1 MTTNQNH
8 PDDHLAI
15 EALHSRYLNVLT
27 GRTSDHLLM
36 FQDEAYALGRARG
49 RLDVFRFDLHLER
62 QRRFSE
68 RTFGPGSRAAGVVDH
83 IRKELREI
91 EEAPGDLAEWID
103 VVILALDGAWRTG
116 ATPAQIIEA
125 LVAKQTKNEARTW
138 PDWRTVPVDKA
149 IEHDRTGDAPAVAY
163 SDPRS
168 GEITWSANGE
178 DWHNEDL
185 SELITSYDE
194 LQAGSTVYFGTKR
207 YLDPAGFVDPDSL
220 ISSMNDN
227 ASCSDA
233 GEWVDDWPQASKE
246 AMADLGSF
254 LRGWARANCPP
265 DFYLVDGVTS
275 YTLTE
280 ADIQEA
286 RGE

>member
-1 MTTNQNH
+1 MNVKPQNH
-8 PDDHLAI
+8 PADQASI
-15 EALHSRYLNVLT
+15 ESMHSQL
-27 GRTSDHLLM
+27 SDHFNDRLVA
-36 FQDEAYALGRARG
+36 FQDEAYALGRQRG
-49 RLDVFRFDLHLER
+49 RLEVFSFEQHLQR
-62 QRRFSE
+62 QRDFSE
-68 RTFGPGSRAAGVVDH
+68 RTFGPGPRAAGVVDH

-91 EEAPGDLAEWID
+91 EENPGDLAEWID

-116 ATPAQIIEA
+116 ATAAQIIDA
-125 LVAKQTKNEARTW
+125 LVAKQAKNEARSW
-138 PDWRTVPVDKA
+138 PDWRTAPAGQA

-185 SELITSYDE
+185 SELITSNDE
-194 LQAGSTVYFGTKR
+194 LQAGSTVYCGTKR

-246 AMADLGSF
+246 AMADLESF

-265 DFYLVDGVTS
+265 DFHLVDGVTS

>member
-1 MTTNQNH
+1 MNVKPQHH
-8 PDDHLAI
+8 PADQAAI
-15 EALHSRYLNVLT
+15 ETMHSRL
-27 GRTSDHLLM
+27 SDHFNDCLVG
-36 FQDEAYALGRARG
+36 FQDEAYALGRQRG
-49 RLDVFRFDLHLER
+49 RLEVFSFEQHLQR
-62 QRRFSE
+62 QRDFSE
-68 RTFGPGSRAAGVVDH
+68 RTFGPGPRAAGVIDH

-91 EEAPGDLAEWID
+91 EENPDDLAEWID
-103 VVILALDGAWRTG
+103 VVILALDGAWRSG
-116 ATPAQIIEA
+116 ATPAQIIDA

-138 PDWRTVPVDKA
+138 PDWRSAPADKA
-149 IEHDRTGDAPAVAY
+149 IEHDRTGDAPAAAY

-185 SELITSYDE
+185 SELITSNDE

-207 YLDPAGFVDPDSL
+207 YLDPADFVDPDSL

-265 DFYLVDGVTS
+265 DFHLVDGVTS

>member
-15 EALHSRYLNVLT
+15 EALHSRYLDVLT

-68 RTFGPGSRAAGVVDH
+68 RTFGPGSRAAGVIDH

-116 ATPAQIIEA
+116 ATPAQIIDA
-125 LVAKQTKNEARTW
+125 LVAKQTRNEARTW
-138 PDWRTVPVDKA
+138 PDWRSAPADRA
-149 IEHDRTGDAPAVAY
+149 IEHDRADEPVDDNTYFVMRNAGGAVFVKHGPFFV
-163 SDPRS
+163 SQ
-168 GEITWSANGE
+168 GGLTE
-178 DWHNEDL
+178 DWGKNWKR
-185 SELITSYDE
+185 IR
-194 LQAGSTVYFGTKR
+194 AGSLKHARQV
-207 YLDPAGFVDPDSL
+207 
-220 ISSMNDN
+220 
-227 ASCSDA
+227 
-233 GEWVDDWPQASKE
+233 GEELLP
-246 AMADLGSF
+246 
-254 LRGWARANCPP
+254 
-265 DFYLVDGVTS
+265 
-275 YTLTE
+275 
-280 ADIQEA
+280 
-286 RGE
+286 

>member
-15 EALHSRYLNVLT
+15 EALHSRYLDVLT

-68 RTFGPGSRAAGVVDH
+68 RTFGPGSRAAGVIDH

-91 EEAPGDLAEWID
+91 EENPGDLAEWID

-116 ATPAQIIEA
+116 ATPAQIIDA
-125 LVAKQTKNEARTW
+125 LLAKQAKNEARTW
-138 PDWRTVPVDKA
+138 PDWRSAPSDKA
-149 IEHDRTGDAPAVAY
+149 IEHDRTGDAPAAAY
-163 SDPRS
+163 IDPRS

-246 AMADLGSF
+246 AMANLGSF
-254 LRGWARANCPP
+254 LRGWARANCPS

>member
-15 EALHSRYLNVLT
+15 EALHSRYLDVLT

-68 RTFGPGSRAAGVVDH
+68 RTFGPGSRAAGVIDH

-91 EEAPGDLAEWID
+91 DEAPGDLAEWID

-116 ATPAQIIEA
+116 ATPAQIIDA
-125 LVAKQTKNEARTW
+125 LVAKQTKNESRTW
-138 PDWRTVPVDKA
+138 PDWRTVPVEKA

-168 GEITWSANGE
+168 GKSPGAPTERTGTTRISQNSSPATTSCRQAPPCTSERSATSIP
-178 DWHNEDL
+178 L
-185 SELITSYDE
+185 S
-194 LQAGSTVYFGTKR
+194 
-207 YLDPAGFVDPDSL
+207 
-220 ISSMNDN
+220 SSIRT
-227 ASCSDA
+227 A
-233 GEWVDDWPQASKE
+233 
-246 AMADLGSF
+246 
-254 LRGWARANCPP
+254 
-265 DFYLVDGVTS
+265 
-275 YTLTE
+275 
-280 ADIQEA
+280 
-286 RGE
+286 

>member
-15 EALHSRYLNVLT
+15 EALHSRYLDVLT

-116 ATPAQIIEA
+116 ATSAQIIDA
-125 LVAKQTKNEARTW
+125 LLAKQAKNESRSW
-138 PDWRTVPVDKA
+138 PDWRTAPADKA
-149 IEHDRTGDAPAVAY
+149 IEHDRADDPIDDNTYFVMRNAGGAV
-163 SDPRS
+163 
-168 GEITWSANGE
+168 
-178 DWHNEDL
+178 
-185 SELITSYDE
+185 
-194 LQAGSTVYFGTKR
+194 
-207 YLDPAGFVDPDSL
+207 FVKHGPFFRDQ
-220 ISSMNDN
+220 
-227 ASCSDA
+227 
-233 GEWVDDWPQASKE
+233 G
-246 AMADLGSF
+246 G
-254 LRGWARANCPP
+254 
-265 DFYLVDGVTS
+265 
-275 YTLTE
+275 LT
-280 ADIQEA
+280 
-286 RGE
+286 

>member
-15 EALHSRYLNVLT
+15 EALHSRYLDVLT
-27 GRTSDHLLM
+27 GRTSDHLMM

-116 ATPAQIIEA
+116 ATPARQI
-125 LVAKQTKNEARTW
+125 
-138 PDWRTVPVDKA
+138 
-149 IEHDRTGDAPAVAY
+149 
-163 SDPRS
+163 
-168 GEITWSANGE
+168 GEG
-178 DWHNEDL
+178 L
-185 SELITSYDE
+185 L
-194 LQAGSTVYFGTKR
+194 
-207 YLDPAGFVDPDSL
+207 P
-220 ISSMNDN
+220 
-227 ASCSDA
+227 
-233 GEWVDDWPQASKE
+233 
-246 AMADLGSF
+246 
-254 LRGWARANCPP
+254 
-265 DFYLVDGVTS
+265 
-275 YTLTE
+275 
-280 ADIQEA
+280 
-286 RGE
+286 